1 MMTDVSL
8 CTHFLGRMNT
18 RYGLDTDE
26 NYRYTP
32 MCQYFATDYESLL
45 ENTWI
50 PIDSNSKQLAENVP
64 SGPLLD
70 NLRMPYQFHQQRN
83 IPIQQWLELREREVK
98 ANDKKMEETAQHER
112 VENCVESE

>member
-1 MMTDVSL
+1 MDVSL

-32 MCQYFATDYESLL
+32 MCQHFATDYDSLL

-98 ANDKKMEETAQHER
+98 ANDKKMEETAQQER